1 MSYCSRRFLIPI
13 ALCLLFVGFPRGTVA
28 QTQQLTDDGT
38 MKFTPTFFRNDNE
51 LAFVQFVKPTLF
63 QIMSLKL
70 DDLSVRPLHKDESN
84 HELDVAISPDGA
96 YYAYIK
102 CQGTLTGSIEILAA
116 NQNRIG
122 TVPPGKGFGFYRSL
136 AFAPDNSR
144 LLYAYPEEVHQ
155 QLFSVGLKG
164 GNRQQLTNS
173 SGINNWPCFSPDGSL
188 IVFGSTRDGN
198 YEIYT
203 MQADGTGVRR
213 LTNNPTMDMRPRFSP
228 DGQRISFTSNRD
240 ENYEIY
246 VMNSDGSN
254 LQQITNH
261 PERDDY
267 ATWHP
272 NGKQLLMV
280 SERSGNHDLYFVEL
294 PR

>member
-1 MSYCSRRFLIPI
+1 MSYCSHRVLIPI
-13 ALCLLFVGFPRGTVA
+13 ALCLLWGGFPCGTVA

-102 CQGTLTGSIEILAA
+102 CHGTLTGSIEILDA
-116 NQNRIG
+116 NHNQIG
-122 TVPPGKGFGFYRSL
+122 TVPPGEGFGFYRSL
-136 AFAPDNSR
+136 AFAPNNSR
-144 LLYAYPEEVHQ
+144 LLFSYPEEVHQ

-188 IVFGSTRDGN
+188 LAVGSAAGVAVMGQARG
-198 YEIYT
+198 IYT
-203 MQADGTGVRR
+203 FFGHLKWTPAILLGYALSIWVHLLINSRFIGV
-213 LTNNPTMDMRPRFSP
+213 
-228 DGQRISFTSNRD
+228 
-240 ENYEIY
+240 
-246 VMNSDGSN
+246 
-254 LQQITNH
+254 
-261 PERDDY
+261 
-267 ATWHP
+267 
-272 NGKQLLMV
+272 
-280 SERSGNHDLYFVEL
+280 L
-294 PR
+294 PGEG